1 MNRTFFHSF
10 DPPAASP
17 ISGATVDLE
26 VSEIEDAGIR
36 EVLQTPGAAY
46 GAWSILDALL
56 TPTGAA
62 TPFVFREPLGQVRE
76 VKVALSALFVRFV
89 ARAYLE
95 RYFNLS
101 IFAHLGSRTIDLD
114 RRRQVK
120 ITRLSRGD
128 LPDWIACAADLSSLT
143 VAEVKGCH
151 DVGGPAKALDRAWAQ
166 ARRIDVTA
174 RGRKVTV
181 KRIAIATRWGMATA
195 GPADA
200 RLSVRDPIE
209 EGEPQTQEEKDALFI
224 GMLRLHIANLIKPL
238 GHAEL
243 ADSLRSLTLQSFPRR
258 LQDETQRARSLLDAS
273 PVRDVPFAGQRTV
286 QELADPLVDVLA
298 QLRHRA
304 LRDPAQPHG
313 LHQLVHAAGR
323 DAADPRFLDHDHQ
336 RLLGGLAGL
345 EEAREV
351 AALPQLRHPQVESAK
366 AGVERPVTVAVTPGR
381 AFAAALMPTGTDQAV
396 DIGLHD
402 QLKDGLGDAPQ

>member
-1 MNRTFFHSF
+1 MTRTFFHSF

-56 TPTGAA
+56 TPTGAG
-62 TPFVFREPLGQVRE
+62 TPFVFREPLGQSRE
-76 VKVALSALFVRFV
+76 VKVALSGLFGRFV

-101 IFAHLGSRTIDLD
+101 IFAHLGNRTIDID
-114 RRRQVK
+114 RRRQIK

-143 VAEVKGCH
+143 VAEAKGCH
-151 DVGGPAKALDRAWAQ
+151 DVGGPTKALDRAWAQ

-200 RLSVRDPIE
+200 HLSVRDPIE
-209 EGEPQTQEEKDALFI
+209 EGEPHTQEEKDALFI

-243 ADSLRSLTLQSFPRR
+243 ADALRSLTLQSIPRR
-258 LQDETQRARSLLDAS
+258 LQGETQRARSLLDAS
-273 PVRDVPFAGQRTV
+273 PVQDVDKASAAMDGLIGGIVTRAGPLTDTGV
-286 QELADPLVDVLA
+286 EPADQEALSRLNLRPVFVGVEHELIRAAIDAEPQAIRSRLADKASPDEFARSDRAGGWIIPLGQERRVI
-298 QLRHRA
+298 
-304 LRDPAQPHG
+304 
-313 LHQLVHAAGR
+313 AG
-323 DAADPRFLDHDHQ
+323 
-336 RLLGGLAGL
+336 
-345 EEAREV
+345 
-351 AALPQLRHPQVESAK
+351 
-366 AGVERPVTVAVTPGR
+366 T
-381 AFAAALMPTGTDQAV
+381 
-396 DIGLHD
+396 
-402 QLKDGLGDAPQ
+402 

>member
-1 MNRTFFHSF
+1 MTRTFFHSF

-17 ISGATVDLE
+17 VTGATVDLE

-56 TPTGAA
+56 TPTGAG
-62 TPFVFREPLGQVRE
+62 TPFVFSEPLGQARE
-76 VKVALSALFVRFV
+76 VKVALSGLFGRFV

-128 LPDWIACAADLSSLT
+128 LPDWIACASDLSSLT
-143 VAEVKGCH
+143 VAEAKGCH

-195 GPADA
+195 GPAEA
-200 RLSVRDPIE
+200 LLSVRDPVE
-209 EGEPQTQEEKDALFI
+209 EGEPHTEEEKDALFI

-243 ADSLRSLTLQSFPRR
+243 ADALRGLTLQSFPQR
-258 LQDETQRARSLLDAS
+258 LQGETRRARSLLDAS
-273 PVRDVPFAGQRTV
+273 PVRDVDKASTAMDGLIGGIVTRAGPLTDTGVEPSDQQALSRLNLRPV
-286 QELADPLVDVLA
+286 FVGVEHELIRAAIDAEPQAIRSRLADKASPDEFARSDRAGGWIIPLG
-298 QLRHRA
+298 QERRII
-304 LRDPAQPHG
+304 
-313 LHQLVHAAGR
+313 
-323 DAADPRFLDHDHQ
+323 
-336 RLLGGLAGL
+336 GG
-345 EEAREV
+345 
-351 AALPQLRHPQVESAK
+351 
-366 AGVERPVTVAVTPGR
+366 T
-381 AFAAALMPTGTDQAV
+381 
-396 DIGLHD
+396 
-402 QLKDGLGDAPQ
+402 

>member
-1 MNRTFFHSF
+1 MTRTFFHSF
-10 DPPAASP
+10 DPQAASP
-17 ISGATVDLE
+17 VSGATVDLE

-56 TPTGAA
+56 TPTGAG
-62 TPFVFREPLGQVRE
+62 TPFVFREPLGQARE
-76 VKVALSALFVRFV
+76 VKVALSGLFGRFV

-128 LPDWIACAADLSSLT
+128 LPDWIACASDLSSLT
-143 VAEVKGCH
+143 VAEAKGCH

-174 RGRKVTV
+174 RGHKVTV

-200 RLSVRDPIE
+200 RLSVRDPVE
-209 EGEPQTQEEKDALFI
+209 EGEPHTQEEKDAQETMFI
-224 GMLRLHIANLIKPL
+224 CVSRSCSPRLV
-238 GHAEL
+238 
-243 ADSLRSLTLQSFPRR
+243 
-258 LQDETQRARSLLDAS
+258 LD
-273 PVRDVPFAGQRTV
+273 
-286 QELADPLVDVLA
+286 L
-298 QLRHRA
+298 
-304 LRDPAQPHG
+304 
-313 LHQLVHAAGR
+313 
-323 DAADPRFLDHDHQ
+323 
-336 RLLGGLAGL
+336 
-345 EEAREV
+345 
-351 AALPQLRHPQVESAK
+351 
-366 AGVERPVTVAVTPGR
+366 
-381 AFAAALMPTGTDQAV
+381 
-396 DIGLHD
+396 
-402 QLKDGLGDAPQ
+402 

>member
-1 MNRTFFHSF
+1 MTRTFFHSF

-17 ISGATVDLE
+17 VSGVTIDLE

-56 TPTGAA
+56 TPTGAG
-62 TPFVFREPLGQVRE
+62 TPFVFREPLGQARE
-76 VKVALSALFVRFV
+76 VKVALSGLFGRFV

-101 IFAHLGSRTIDLD
+101 IFAHLGSRMIDLD

-128 LPDWIACAADLSSLT
+128 LPDWIACASNLSSLT
-143 VAEVKGCH
+143 AAEAKGCH

-200 RLSVRDPIE
+200 RLSVRDPVE
-209 EGEPQTQEEKDALFI
+209 EGEPHTQEEKDALFI

-243 ADSLRSLTLQSFPRR
+243 ADALRGLTLQSFPRR
-258 LQDETQRARSLLDAS
+258 LQGETQRARSLLDAS
-273 PVRDVPFAGQRTV
+273 AV
-286 QELADPLVDVLA
+286 
-298 QLRHRA
+298 
-304 LRDPAQPHG
+304 
-313 LHQLVHAAGR
+313 
-323 DAADPRFLDHDHQ
+323 
-336 RLLGGLAGL
+336 
-345 EEAREV
+345 REV
-351 AALPQLRHPQVESAK
+351 DKASAAMDGLIGGIVTRAGPLTDT
-366 AGVERPVTVAVTPGR
+366 GVEPADQEALSRLNLRPVFVGVEHELIR
-381 AFAAALMPTGTDQAV
+381 AAIDAEPQAIRSRLAEKGSPDEFARPDRAGGWIIPLGQERRIIGGT
-396 DIGLHD
+396 
-402 QLKDGLGDAPQ
+402 

>member
-1 MNRTFFHSF
+1 MTRTFFHSF

-17 ISGATVDLE
+17 VSGATVDLE

-56 TPTGAA
+56 TPTGAG
-62 TPFVFREPLGQVRE
+62 TPFVFREPLGQARE
-76 VKVALSALFVRFV
+76 VKVALSGLFGRFV

-95 RYFNLS
+95 RYFDLS

-128 LPDWIACAADLSSLT
+128 LPDWIACASDLSSLT
-143 VAEVKGCH
+143 VAEAKGCH
-151 DVGGPAKALDRAWAQ
+151 DVGGPARALDRAWAQ

-174 RGRKVTV
+174 QGRKVTV

-200 RLSVRDPIE
+200 RLSVRDPVE
-209 EGEPQTQEEKDALFI
+209 EGEPHTQEEKDALFI

-243 ADSLRSLTLQSFPRR
+243 ADALRSLTLQSFPRR
-258 LQDETQRARSLLDAS
+258 LQGEVERARSLLNTSA
-273 PVRDVPFAGQRTV
+273 VRDVDQASVAMDGLVGGVVTRAG
-286 QELADPLVDVLA
+286 PLTDT
-298 QLRHRA
+298 
-304 LRDPAQPHG
+304 
-313 LHQLVHAAGR
+313 
-323 DAADPRFLDHDHQ
+323 
-336 RLLGGLAGL
+336 
-345 EEAREV
+345 
-351 AALPQLRHPQVESAK
+351 
-366 AGVERPVTVAVTPGR
+366 GVEPADQEALSRLNLRPVFVGIERDLIR
-381 AFAAALMPTGTDQAV
+381 AAIDAEPQAIRSRLNDKKSPDEFARPDRAGGWIIPLGQERRI
-396 DIGLHD
+396 IG
-402 QLKDGLGDAPQ
+402 GA

>member
-1 MNRTFFHSF
+1 MTRTFFHSF

-17 ISGATVDLE
+17 VSGATVDLE

-56 TPTGAA
+56 TPTGAG
-62 TPFVFREPLGQVRE
+62 TPFVFREPLGQARE
-76 VKVALSALFVRFV
+76 VKVALSGLFGRFV

-101 IFAHLGSRTIDLD
+101 IFAHLGSRMIDLD

-143 VAEVKGCH
+143 VAEAKGCH

-181 KRIAIATRWGMATA
+181 KRIAIATRWGMAAA

-200 RLSVRDPIE
+200 HLSVRDPVD
-209 EGEPQTQEEKDALFI
+209 EGEPIEPVEKDGLFI
-224 GMLRLHIANLIKPL
+224 GLLRLHIANLIKPL
-238 GHAEL
+238 GHNEL
-243 ADSLRSLTLQSFPRR
+243 AATLHRLTQQAFPRR
-258 LQDETQRARSLLDAS
+258 LQDDLGRARAMLDAA
-273 PVRDVPFAGQRTV
+273 PVREVEKAAAMGGLIGGIVTRAGPITGADVAPGE
-286 QELADPLVDVLA
+286 QEALARLNLRPVFVGIERDLIRAAIDADP
-298 QLRHRA
+298 
-304 LRDPAQPHG
+304 
-313 LHQLVHAAGR
+313 
-323 DAADPRFLDHDHQ
+323 
-336 RLLGGLAGL
+336 
-345 EEAREV
+345 
-351 AALPQLRHPQVESAK
+351 
-366 AGVERPVTVAVTPGR
+366 
-381 AFAAALMPTGTDQAV
+381 QAV
-396 DIGLHD
+396 RVRLSQTVRPDEFARSDRAGGWIVP
-402 QLKDGLGDAPQ
+402 LGEERRIMGGT

>member
-1 MNRTFFHSF
+1 MTRTFFHSF
-10 DPPAASP
+10 DPQAASP
-17 ISGATVDLE
+17 VSGATVDLE

-56 TPTGAA
+56 TPTGAG
-62 TPFVFREPLGQVRE
+62 TPFVFREPLGQARE
-76 VKVALSALFVRFV
+76 VKVALSGLFGRFV

-101 IFAHLGSRTIDLD
+101 IFAHLGSRMIDLD

-128 LPDWIACAADLSSLT
+128 LPDWIACASDLSSLT
-143 VAEVKGCH
+143 VAEAKGCH

-195 GPADA
+195 GPAEA
-200 RLSVRDPIE
+200 LLSVRDPVE
-209 EGEPQTQEEKDALFI
+209 EGEPHTEEEKDALFI

-243 ADSLRSLTLQSFPRR
+243 ADALRGLTLQSFPRR
-258 LQDETQRARSLLDAS
+258 LEGETQRARSLLDTS
-273 PVRDVPFAGQRTV
+273 PVRDVDKASTAMDGLIGGIVTRAGPLTDTGVEPSDQQALSRLNLRPV
-286 QELADPLVDVLA
+286 FVGVEHELIRAAIDAEPQAIRSRLADKASPDEFARSDRAGGWIIPLG
-298 QLRHRA
+298 QERRII
-304 LRDPAQPHG
+304 
-313 LHQLVHAAGR
+313 
-323 DAADPRFLDHDHQ
+323 
-336 RLLGGLAGL
+336 GG
-345 EEAREV
+345 
-351 AALPQLRHPQVESAK
+351 
-366 AGVERPVTVAVTPGR
+366 T
-381 AFAAALMPTGTDQAV
+381 
-396 DIGLHD
+396 
-402 QLKDGLGDAPQ
+402 